1 MFFKNMSFPQWTLR
15 IAEHK
20 VGEEEENSFF
30 PLTRGCQFEN

>member
-1 MFFKNMSFPQWTLR
+1 MFFKNMSFPQWTLG

-20 VGEEEENSFF
+20 VGEENSFF